1 MQAYKLSRTARALL
15 QAGSCRS
22 IVSLGARMPARQFS
36 TTNPGCNEEKTD
48 HEDLKEI
55 YGKED
60 EGLPEDI
67 MTVKFIGDDYVARHP
82 KHKPERN
89 LNFKFH
95 KSAFP
100 SEDHATRAIHRAGD
114 DLNNLHTDIDATDLL
129 TGKFKY
135 DDLPPIAHMKLDEHR
150 VKRMYNRVAAW
161 EMPNLRQMATEF
173 VPRNMKQKEVF
184 EFRYTS
190 LMGQEHE
197 SEAKVVVQC
206 NAREVADS
214 FFGVGE
220 EKKKRLHKF
229 KLLCGARYN
238 YTTDTV
244 RMSCENFPNSIQN
257 KQYLVDTL
265 KRLLKESRDLSKDTF
280 EDIPLDTRHVK
291 RKAKTAQFP
300 KEWARPQDVL
310 DHHSTL

>member
-1 MQAYKLSRTARALL
+1 MHAHKISLTGRIYIRALSR
-15 QAGSCRS
+15 RS
-22 IVSLGARMPARQFS
+22 IEPLVAQVAVRQFS
-36 TTNPGCNEEKTD
+36 TTARGCNEKSD
-48 HEDLKEI
+48 RADLKEI

-60 EGLPEDI
+60 EELPDDI
-67 MTVKFIGDDYVARHP
+67 FTVGFIGDDYVARHP
-82 KHKPERN
+82 KHTPERN

-100 SEDHATRAIHRAGD
+100 SELHAQRAIHKAGD
-114 DLNNLHTDIDATDLL
+114 DLNNLHTDIDAADLL
-129 TGKFKY
+129 AGKFKY
-135 DDLPPIAHMKLDEHR
+135 DDLPPLAHTKMDEHR
-150 VKRMYNRVAAW
+150 FKRMYNRVAAW

-173 VPRNMKQKEVF
+173 LPRNLKEKEVF

-206 NAREVADS
+206 KASEVADT
-214 FFGVGE
+214 FFGKGE
-220 EKKKRLHKF
+220 EKAKRLHKF

-238 YTTDTV
+238 YTTDIV

-265 KRLLKESRDLSKDTF
+265 KRLMKESRDLSKDSF

-291 RKAKTAQFP
+291 RKTKTPQFP
-300 KEWARPQDVL
+300 KEWAKPQDVL
-310 DHHSTL
+310 DYHSTL

>member
-1 MQAYKLSRTARALL
+1 MQAHKISLAGRIYMRALNR
-15 QAGSCRS
+15 RS
-22 IVSLGARMPARQFS
+22 IEPLAAQVPVRQFS
-36 TTNPGCNEEKTD
+36 TTARGCNETTETA
-48 HEDLKEI
+48 DLKEI

-60 EGLPEDI
+60 EELPDDI
-67 MTVKFIGDDYVARHP
+67 ITVNFIGDDYVARHP
-82 KHKPERN
+82 THTPERN

-95 KSAFP
+95 KSVFP
-100 SEDHATRAIHRAGD
+100 SEQHAERAIHHAGD
-114 DLNNLHTDIDATDLL
+114 NLNHLHNDIDAVDLL
-129 TGKFKY
+129 AGKFKY
-135 DDLPPIAHMKLDEHR
+135 DDLPPLAHTKMDEHR
-150 VKRMYNRVAAW
+150 FKRMYNRVAAW

-206 NAREVADS
+206 RASEVAET
-214 FFGVGE
+214 FFGKGE
-220 EKKKRLHKF
+220 EKAKRLHKF

-238 YTTDTV
+238 YTTDIV
-244 RMSCENFPNSIQN
+244 RMSCENFSNSIQN

-265 KRLLKESRDLSKDTF
+265 KRLLKESRDLSKDSF

-291 RKAKTAQFP
+291 RKAKTPQFP
-300 KEWARPQDVL
+300 KEWAKPQDVL
-310 DHHSTL
+310 DYHSTL